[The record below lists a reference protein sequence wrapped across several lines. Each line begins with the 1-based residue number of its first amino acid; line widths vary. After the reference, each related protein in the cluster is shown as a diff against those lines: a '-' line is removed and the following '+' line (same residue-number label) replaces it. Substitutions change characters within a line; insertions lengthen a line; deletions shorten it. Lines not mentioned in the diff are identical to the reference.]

1 MMRPIRAGDRGPA
14 VEDIQQRLLL
24 LGYDLG
30 PAGIDGVLLGHTLA
44 AITQFQAD
52 RGLRSDGLVG
62 DTTWAALVDATFT
75 FGDRMLYLR
84 VPHLHG
90 RDVRVLQEAL
100 GVLGFSCATDGI
112 FGPRTERALREFQ
125 RNVAIPADGV
135 VGLDTVR
142 TLMNLR
148 HLWEGKSSH
157 APVQGSETTGGVA
170 RVLERTPI
178 ALRPE
183 DAAAQELAARVAN
196 LALAITDDARTG
208 LLGMGEVPYEGT
220 AVLVRITGGG
230 MGLAVPGVPLVL
242 VGDSGAAALA
252 SRMRTALA
260 ASGTSPREVLVDVSP
275 ALPAERGDER
285 EAQQAAVLLLDALC
299 AALD

>member
-1 MMRPIRAGDRGPA
+1 MRPIRAGDRGPA

-30 PAGIDGVLLGHTLA
+30 PAGIDGVLLGDTLA

-142 TLMNLR
+142 ALTNLR
-148 HLWEGKSSH
+148 HLWEGKSSR
-157 APVQGSETTGGVA
+157 APVEGGPETTGDVA

-183 DAAAQELAARVAN
+183 DATAQELAARVAN
-196 LALAITDDARTG
+196 LALALTDDSQTC

-220 AVLVRITGGG
+220 AVLVRITGDG
-230 MGLAVPGVPLVL
+230 MDLAVPGVPLVL
-242 VGDSGAAALA
+242 VGDTGAAALA
-252 SRMRTALA
+252 SRVRTALA
-260 ASGTSPREVLVDVSP
+260 ASGTAPREVLVDVSP
-275 ALPAERGDER
+275 SLPAVRGDER